1 MRAQSAFKRRANP
14 EPEARMAAF
23 KKALLLSTGERYFAL
38 ASNFVTVALVS
49 RIMTP
54 EEIGVSV
61 IGMAIVGIAM
71 SGREFA
77 SANFLIQRQDLTRDE
92 IRGAFT
98 VMLLLTMM
106 ITSILALIAS
116 PLAGAYGE
124 PRLVPYLRVI
134 AASLFLELIATPILT
149 LLRRDMAF
157 DKVAII
163 NVCGAMTAAIVTC
176 TLALMGFSYMS
187 FAWAWFASAAVTGLL
202 AVSLYRQFWMFKPSL
217 GRCRD
222 MLAFGGYN
230 GATNLLYKAYE
241 ALPLLLLGRA
251 LSLDAAAI
259 FSRSLM
265 ICQLPD
271 KVFLGGA
278 MSVVLPAFSAEAQQG
293 RSLKQPYLNALGL
306 VTVLQW
312 PALLVLAVLAFP
324 VVDVLLGHQWH
335 AVAPYVQI
343 IALASLFSFSFELN
357 YPVLVS
363 VGAMRDV
370 FRRALIVCPVSIAI
384 IFVAS
389 FISLQAV
396 VWSLTLVIP
405 FQAFVS
411 LSFVRRHISISW
423 LEIGTAVW
431 RSAVVAAAT
440 VSGPL
445 TVVMVSGS
453 SFDISVKQATAG
465 VLLAALGWLCGL
477 WLTRHLLLEEILR
490 SLTHLKRIFPVR
502 RAVPVNPSA

>member
-1 MRAQSAFKRRANP
+1 
-14 EPEARMAAF
+14 MAAF

-38 ASNFVTVALVS
+38 VSNFVTVALVS
-49 RIMTP
+49 RILTP

-77 SANFLIQRQDLTRDE
+77 SANFLIQRPDLSRDD

-98 VMLLLTMM
+98 VMVLLTLM
-106 ITSILALIAS
+106 ITTVLALIAA

-134 AASLFLELIATPILT
+134 SASLFLELIASLIIT
-149 LLRRDMAF
+149 LFRRDMAF
-157 DKVAII
+157 GKVAIV
-163 NVCGAMTAAIVTC
+163 NVCGALAAAIVTC

-187 FAWAWFASAAVTGLL
+187 FAWAWFASAAVTGVL
-202 AVSLYRQFWMFKPSL
+202 ALSLNRQFWMFKPSL
-217 GRCRD
+217 GNCRD

-230 GATNLLYKAYE
+230 GATNFLYKAYE
-241 ALPLLLLGRA
+241 ALPYLLLGRT

-278 MSVVLPAFSAEAQQG
+278 MSVVLPAFSAEARQG
-293 RSLKQPYLNALGL
+293 RSLRQPYLNALAV
-306 VTVLQW
+306 VTVFQW

-335 AVAPYVQI
+335 AVAAHVQI

-363 VGAMRDV
+363 VGAIHDV

-389 FISLQAV
+389 FISLPAV

-411 LSFVRRHISISW
+411 LSFVRRHIRLSW
-423 LEIGTAVW
+423 AEIGSAVW

-445 TVVMVSGS
+445 TIVMVAGS
-453 SFDISVKQATAG
+453 TFDISVKQAAVG
-465 VLLAALGWLCGL
+465 VLLAVVGWLFGL

-490 SLTHLKRIFPVR
+490 SSAYLKRIVPIR
-502 RAVPVNPSA
+502 RAIPVNPSG